1 MYLIGPAERVFEATI
16 DDAWLEAARGRRL
29 RVARRIETLPPY
41 LFAMLDR
48 KLAAKRAEGVDVIS
62 LGVGDPDLPTPEHVV
77 EAMREAVRDPS
88 THRYPSY
95 VGAPEFRRAVADWYR
110 RRFGVELDP
119 ETEVIA
125 LIGSK
130 EGIGHIA
137 FAYLDPGDEALI
149 PDPGYPVY
157 GVSAR
162 LAGATPV
169 SLPMPAETG
178 FLPDLDAARVSER
191 TKTVWLNFPS
201 NPTAAVADASTFEA
215 AVGFAREHDLL
226 LLHDAAYSEITF
238 DGYVAPSV
246 LQAPGAKDVA
256 LEFGSTSKFYN
267 MTGWRIGWAAGSA
280 EAIRAL
286 AVVKTNLDS
295 GQFTAVQRAAI
306 VALEGPPDQL
316 DELRATY
323 QRRRDLVDR
332 NAERPRLVAEAHAR
346 VLLRLGARAGRRDLH
361 VVRRPAARPDRRV
374 RRAGERVRRARRGVR
389 APVPHGRRRPARRG
403 DGSTRVGAR
412 VSTPRATSANRR

>member
-1 MYLIGPAERVFEATI
+1 MRIAERIAS
-16 DDAWLEAARGRRL
+16 
-29 RVARRIETLPPY
+29 LPPY
-41 LFAMLDR
+41 LFAELDR
-48 KLAAKRAEGVDVIS
+48 KVSAKRAEGVDVIS
-62 LGVGDPDLPTPEHVV
+62 LGVGDPDLPTPAHVV
-77 EAMREAVRDPS
+77 AAMHTAIADPA

-95 VGAPEFRRAVADWYR
+95 GGSGELRTAVADWYR
-110 RRFGVELDP
+110 RRFDVELDP
-119 ETEVIA
+119 ETEVMA

-137 FAYLDPGDEALI
+137 LALLDPGDEALI

-169 SLPMPAETG
+169 SLPMAAESG
-178 FLPDLDAARVSER
+178 FQPDLGKARVGPR
-191 TKTVWLNFPS
+191 TKMLWLNFPS
-201 NPTAAVADASTFEA
+201 NPTAATADPGTFDA
-215 AVGFAREHDLL
+215 AVAFAREHDLL

-246 LQAPGAKDVA
+246 LQVPGARDVA
-256 LEFGSTSKFYN
+256 LEFGSASKSSN

-306 VALEGPPDQL
+306 AALQSPPEVL
-316 DELRATY
+316 DGIRETY
-323 QRRRDLVDR
+323 RRRRDLVVGTLND
-332 NAERPRLVAEAHAR
+332 
-346 VLLRLGARAGRRDLH
+346 LGWSLKPPLGSCY
-361 VVRRPAARPDRRV
+361 VW
-374 RRAGERVRRARRGVR
+374 
-389 APVPHGRRRPARRG
+389 APVPDGETSVSFADRLLDDAGVFVAPGSGYGERGEGYVRLSLTVPDERLAEAMARLG
-403 DGSTRVGAR
+403 EVLT
-412 VSTPRATSANRR
+412 